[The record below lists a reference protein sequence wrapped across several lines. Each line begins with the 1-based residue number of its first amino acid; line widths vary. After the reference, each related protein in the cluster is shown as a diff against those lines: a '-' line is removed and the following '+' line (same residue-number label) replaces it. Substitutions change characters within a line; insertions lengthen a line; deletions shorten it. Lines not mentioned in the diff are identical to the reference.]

1 MESART
7 SLDQLVASFDWIS
20 NVSHSYDFNALLHSN
35 DPPSPLQS
43 VNLEISIDNM
53 EYISGK
59 IQAALDLLGSA
70 VASLEA
76 HMSRVQSL
84 QRDYEVML
92 SPIRRVPAEILM
104 EILSCTWTIVDDP
117 KSGRVD
123 GFNVFTVGK
132 GPWLLGPVCRRW
144 RDVVSTLCPSLWA
157 TMTISIPDRRWGR
170 RWNPKFAVEMLELAL
185 ERTRGHLLD
194 FLFEHY
200 NGSSKEADDIMDS
213 CFNLMMGHSARWRRA
228 EFKIPPIFLQ
238 RLSRLRGKVDLL
250 TDAYLQCQPE
260 ASRQQVPITAFEIA
274 PLLKNLELKGFHPEI
289 QIRFPT
295 ASLVSFCDGRW
306 FAGDQFNRVYTRI
319 VKSSPKLLSL
329 SYHDHANVPRRITL
343 PPSHSRVTSQSIQT
357 LSVSS
362 ANFLRTINVPA
373 LREVVLIAAYE
384 GYCVACLPSDII
396 TALSELIHHSRCS
409 LTRLSVVNVT
419 IDGDKLLAVLRLTPC
434 LEQLFLK
441 FRAWTRNNQPGM
453 KALVESLAETVPGKE
468 RVQHSII
475 PSLTSLGIV
484 LEGIERTRITFLDA
498 KFVAMITSRHLS
510 GALMKLV
517 LRLQGDEW
525 TYDIGI
531 QDKVD
536 LELLQISGLALDFT
550 IDRWIPNDF

>member
-7 SLDQLVASFDWIS
+7 SLDQLVATFDWIS

-43 VNLEISIDNM
+43 VNLKISVDNM

-59 IQAALDLLGSA
+59 IQAALDLLGNA

-84 QRDYEVML
+84 QRDYGVML

-104 EILSCTWTIVDDP
+104 EILSCTWTVVDDP
-117 KSGRVD
+117 ESGRVD
-123 GFNVFTVGK
+123 GFNVFTIGK
-132 GPWLLGPVCRRW
+132 GPWLLGPVCRH
-144 RDVVSTLCPSLWA
+144 
-157 TMTISIPDRRWGR
+157 RRWGG

-185 ERTRGHLLD
+185 ERTRGHPLD

-200 NGSSKEADDIMDS
+200 NGTSKEANDIMDS

-250 TDAYLQCQPE
+250 TGAYLQCQPE
-260 ASRQQVPITAFEIA
+260 AGRQPVPITAFEIA
-274 PLLKNLELKGFHPEI
+274 PRLKNLELKGFHPEI
-289 QIRFPT
+289 QIQFPT

-306 FAGDQFNRVYTRI
+306 LAGDQFNRVYTRI

-343 PPSHSRVTSQSIQT
+343 APSHPRVTSQSIQT

-362 ANFLRTINVPA
+362 ANFLGTINVPA

-441 FRAWTRNNQPGM
+441 FRAWSRNNQPGM
-453 KALVESLAETVPGKE
+453 KALVESLTETVPGNE
-468 RVQHSII
+468 RVQHSVI

-484 LEGIERTRITFLDA
+484 LEGIERTRITFVDA

-525 TYDIGI
+525 TYDMGI

-536 LELLQISGLALDFT
+536 LELLQISGLVLDFT
-550 IDRWIPNDF
+550 IDRWIPNDY